1 MKRTSN
7 NLIQK
12 LIKIKGKIFF
22 KEDTSSRTQNQNNKK
37 EIKENLQGSSI
48 ILWKVQVE
56 VFSHFQSCLASYF

>member
-48 ILWKVQVE
+48 IL
-56 VFSHFQSCLASYF
+56 